1 LSRQY
6 GRAAL
11 GVTGQRKHELTRR
24 LAASALLASLTLV
37 AFAASAQEKIKTQRL
52 LQQGVTYPAPDQAG
66 EVTVLRITLAPG
78 ARTGRHRHPFPPTAY
93 VLEGRLDVTIDG
105 IGIRHYRAGDTFVE
119 TSATHE
125 GSNPGS
131 TPTVLLAIFPA
142 AEGVPLTVPE

>member
-1 LSRQY
+1 M
-6 GRAAL
+6 GRPVAVL
-11 GVTGQRKHELTRR
+11 G
-24 LAASALLASLTLV
+24 LLASLALAAAPLV
-37 AFAASAQEKIKTQRL
+37 AQQEGIRTERL

-105 IGIRHYRAGDTFVE
+105 GETRHYRAGDAFVE
-119 TSATHE
+119 TRATHE

-131 TPTVLLAIFPA
+131 TPTVLLAIFPTA
-142 AEGVPLTVPE
+142 KGVPLTVPE